1 MATNGNRQ
9 PIGSLAI
16 DTKQLVDR
24 MTKTKPEELLT
35 YEELSLLIGRNVQ
48 GVARGNLATARHI
61 CQKQY
66 NIVFGVIPNVGIK
79 HLNDIDTINTGQSS
93 IDHIRR
99 TARRAAH
106 RIVSLKDPDAVPND
120 IKIRQ
125 FTYLSVAGA
134 LVHMTQ
140 NKQVKKLEGKI
151 SEGQKELPLAKT
163 LEAFKE

>member
-1 MATNGNRQ
+1 MSKNGDKR

-16 DTKQLVDR
+16 DSKQLVER
-24 MTKTKPEELLT
+24 MAATKPEEVLT
-35 YEELSLLIGRNVQ
+35 YEEMSLLIGRNVQ
-48 GVARGNLATARHI
+48 TAARGNLATARHI

-66 NIVFGVIPNVGIK
+66 NIVFGVIPNIGIK
-79 HLNDIDTINTGQSS
+79 HLNDVDTINTGQSS

-106 RIVSLKDPDAVPND
+106 RIVSLKDPDSVPNEV
-120 IKIRQ
+120 KIRQ

-140 NKQVKKLEGKI
+140 SKQVAKLESKVA
-151 SEGQKELPLAKT
+151 EGQKELPLAKT